1 MNIEE
6 LEIDWKLD
14 IGNFLK
20 LMLKERKNNILNSII
35 ESYIETAEPVGSKG
49 LSGFFGFSSA
59 TIRGEM
65 ARLEKEGLITQPH
78 TSAGRIPT
86 EKGLREYVYS
96 LKIDIS
102 KVKNPNGGP
111 LGDDIKGFA
120 EKKGMDKVLKLI
132 SSISGG
138 NTAFYIT
145 PKSIRYYGLSETLK
159 QKEFDEKDKVIRF
172 AKVIDNL
179 PDFVQL
185 LEFDEGSPVK
195 VYIGKENIY
204 KFAQDFSTIAVYFPF
219 GKELCVLGVLGP
231 VRMPYRKIIPYLLYT
246 AENFRNKKLIK

>member
-1 MNIEE
+1 
-6 LEIDWKLD
+6 
-14 IGNFLK
+14 
-20 LMLKERKNNILNSII
+20 MLNRKHNILNSII
-35 ESYIETAEPVGSKG
+35 EEYITTSEPVGSRG

-59 TIRGEM
+59 TIRSEM
-65 ARLEKEGLITQPH
+65 ARLEKEGLICQPH

-86 EKGLREYVYS
+86 EKGLREYVDS
-96 LKIDIS
+96 LKIDLT
-102 KVKNPNGGP
+102 KVNKE
-111 LGDDIKGFA
+111 DIKHFA
-120 EKKGMDKVLKLI
+120 EKKGMDKVLKVI
-132 SSISGG
+132 SSIAGG

-159 QKEFDEKDKVIRF
+159 QKEFDEKDLVIRF

-195 VYIGKENIY
+195 IYIGKENVY
-204 KFAQDFSTIAVYFPF
+204 KFAQDFSCVTVYFPF

-246 AENFRNKKLIK
+246 AENFRNKKLIR

>member
-1 MNIEE
+1 M
-6 LEIDWKLD
+6 
-14 IGNFLK
+14 FT
-20 LMLKERKNNILNSII
+20 RKSNILSSII
-35 ESYIETAEPVGSKG
+35 ESYIESGEPVGSKS

-59 TIRGEM
+59 TIRSEM
-65 ARLEKEGLITQPH
+65 VRLEKEGLICQPH

-86 EKGLREYVYS
+86 EKGLREYVDN
-96 LKIDIS
+96 LKIDFS
-102 KVKNPNGGP
+102 KLNKE
-111 LGDDIKGFA
+111 DIKRFA

-132 SSISGG
+132 SSIAGG

-145 PKSIRYYGLSETLK
+145 PKSIRYFGLSETLK
-159 QKEFDEKDKVIRF
+159 QKEFDDKEKVIRF

-185 LEFDEGSPVK
+185 IEFDNNIPLK

>member
-1 MNIEE
+1 
-6 LEIDWKLD
+6 LD
-14 IGNFLK
+14 FIKTMF
-20 LMLKERKNNILNSII
+20 KERKNNILNSII
-35 ESYIETAEPVGSKG
+35 ESYIETSEPVGSKG

-59 TIRGEM
+59 TIRSEM
-65 ARLEKEGLITQPH
+65 ARLEKEGLICQPH

-86 EKGLREYVYS
+86 EKGLREYVDG

-102 KVKNPNGGP
+102 KVKKE
-111 LGDDIKGFA
+111 DIKGFA
-120 EKKGMDKVLKLI
+120 EKKGMDKVLKVI

-145 PKSIRYYGLSETLK
+145 PKSIRYFGLSETLK
-159 QKEFDEKDKVIRF
+159 QKEFDDKEKVVRF

-185 LEFDEGSPVK
+185 LEFDGKVPLK
-195 VYIGKENIY
+195 VYIGKENVY
-204 KFAQDFSTIAVYFPF
+204 KFAQDFSTVAVYFPF

-246 AENFRNKKLIK
+246 AENFRNKKLIN